1 MLELLIN
8 YANKNNII
16 SELNEKDENGNYPLF
31 LACYN
36 NHIEIVKLLFDY
48 AIKNNIILE
57 LNGKNKNVYY

>member
-1 MLELLIN
+1 M
-8 YANKNNII
+8 KMVII
-16 SELNEKDENGNYPLF
+16 LFF